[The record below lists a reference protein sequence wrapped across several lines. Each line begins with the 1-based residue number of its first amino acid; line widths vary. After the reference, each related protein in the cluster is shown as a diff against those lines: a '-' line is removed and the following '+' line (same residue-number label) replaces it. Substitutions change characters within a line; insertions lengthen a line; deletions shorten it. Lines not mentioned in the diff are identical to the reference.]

1 LKSGLL
7 GASASGPVFATG
19 AGAFVVGLAVGA
31 CVFGGTA
38 PIGVICAAAGL
49 AIPTDS
55 APVMSNVR
63 QLRDIGLNLFISN
76 ENPKT
81 IQPLQRLAIPR
92 QSHGR
97 HRRGKSLR

>member
-1 LKSGLL
+1 
-7 GASASGPVFATG
+7 
-19 AGAFVVGLAVGA
+19 
-31 CVFGGTA
+31 
-38 PIGVICAAAGL
+38 
-49 AIPTDS
+49 
-55 APVMSNVR
+55 MSNVR

-97 HRRGKSLR
+97 HRRGKSLREALPSQTNP